1 MNLLKA
7 RNEVRVWCRHR
18 NHRTIWHAYDPI
30 SNDTLAFKSEEQ
42 LRTWLDNYDSGESPH
57 PVRLWNGAG
66 QNTNPLHFNKPSFTP
81 MRRTQLVEETH

>member
-1 MNLLKA
+1 MTLLKA

-18 NHRTIWHAYDPI
+18 NNRTIWHAYDP
-30 SNDTLAFKSEEQ
+30 SRNDTLVFKSEEQ

-66 QNTNPLHFNKPSFTP
+66 QNTNPLHFSKSTFIP
-81 MRRTQLVEETH
+81 MGRNQLFEEPH